1 MEEEEE
7 EERVRRKDD
16 ETEKWSSVLPFFLFC
31 DHM

>member
-7 EERVRRKDD
+7 EERVRRKD
-16 ETEKWSSVLPFFLFC
+16 ETEKWSSVPSFLFC